1 MTWSGVFHREFLIS
15 RNFNH
20 LYTSNQLYCFR
31 SLEEDRYMQ
40 PEIQEVI
47 RLVRE
52 NRVWEIVEP
61 HLESMAELEEDHPN
75 ALRQCMGSP
84 TGVRVRRVFDQAL

>member
-1 MTWSGVFHREFLIS
+1 
-15 RNFNH
+15 
-20 LYTSNQLYCFR
+20 
-31 SLEEDRYMQ
+31 MQ

-52 NRVWEIVEP
+52 NRIWDVVSP

-75 ALRQCMGSP
+75 ALRQDMHSP
-84 TGVRVRRVFDQAL
+84 TGVRVRRGFEQAL